1 MPGFPPNAERR
12 DRSGPDLPLDALG
25 VIGPVDASEVER
37 ELRALHRR
45 PANAERTG
53 TGGAET
59 SETPGSRCRILARDP
74 YWLHV
79 FWELDEAQVLQVA
92 RGLEVPFEDL
102 RWILRVHSLPPQAL
116 PAGGSQPPGFFD
128 VEIAGDEASTYVHVG
143 LPDRDYRVDI
153 GLLTDR
159 GLFSPLASSNR
170 VRTPRD
176 GVAAES
182 GTADLYEESGGSPA
196 ARIERPDP
204 PSFQRDISASQRPS
218 RREAPIDGEGAA
230 PTDAGRSEGNTRR
243 SHRSE
248 PHALGPVTAAGSSP
262 GAAAG
267 AAPAIGA
274 SLATPAPGSV
284 PGGSP
289 AAGFSPGALPA
300 APEGAAAWVS
310 SPGAARPTSP
320 GAAVT
325 SPHGRPAVQAP
336 QPSAE
341 RGFWLSVQT
350 ELVVSGATEPDA
362 RVTIQG
368 IPIPLRA
375 DGTFTVRFELP
386 DGEQVVPVIAVSR
399 DGTFEREITPRV
411 VRETRRVERHPSAGT
426 DPAGSEE
433 AEAPTD
439 VDDAGPATNGS
450 RRGGR
455 RRRGGRSGR
464 EAEGRS

>member
-1 MPGFPPNAERR
+1 M
-12 DRSGPDLPLDALG
+12 
-25 VIGPVDASEVER
+25 IGPVDASEVER
-37 ELRALHRR
+37 ELRALNRR
-45 PANAERTG
+45 PS
-53 TGGAET
+53 GGSGSNVVGPET
-59 SETPGSRCRILARDP
+59 AETPGSRCRILARDP

-92 RGLEVPFEDL
+92 RGLDVPFEDL
-102 RWILRVHSLPPQAL
+102 RWILRVHSLPPQAHQ
-116 PAGGSQPPGFFD
+116 PGGSQPPGFFD
-128 VEIAGDEASTYVHVG
+128 VAIAGDEASTYVHVG

-176 GVAAES
+176 GVPAES
-182 GTADLYEESGGSPA
+182 SATDLYEESGGSPA
-196 ARIERPDP
+196 VRIERTDP
-204 PSFQRDISASQRPS
+204 PAFQRDLSASQRTAKRDPAPPEGDGPAPAAAAG
-218 RREAPIDGEGAA
+218 EAAVVAELAA
-230 PTDAGRSEGNTRR
+230 RTKRT
-243 SHRSE
+243 HRSE
-248 PHALGPVTAAGSSP
+248 VRAEVA
-262 GAAAG
+262 
-267 AAPAIGA
+267 
-274 SLATPAPGSV
+274 V
-284 PGGSP
+284 P
-289 AAGFSPGALPA
+289 AAGFSPGASPVG
-300 APEGAAAWVS
+300 PEGTAAWVS

-320 GAAVT
+320 AGAVT

-336 QPSAE
+336 QPNLE

-411 VRETRRVERHPSAGT
+411 LRETRRAERSLADVGADARTVQASDDSVEAENGAAGT
-426 DPAGSEE
+426 
-433 AEAPTD
+433 
-439 VDDAGPATNGS
+439 NGA

-455 RRRGGRSGR
+455 RRRGGRPGR